1 MPNPPDPA
9 RTYAA
14 WRVPVAIAGVV
25 LLLAVGLGLFVA
37 SDLHA
42 RARRGDAHATLR
54 RERAALAHDRHL
66 VRLEQ
71 AGLTSVINQLGLAGG
86 SLAARTQER
95 DALQTQLVSTQTQL
109 KQTRDA
115 LNGLTNKVAQQVVGI
130 DAVSQC
136 VKGVSR
142 ALNQLSVGDKAGAL
156 VSLQAAS
163 GSCQSAQQSGISG

>member
-1 MPNPPDPA
+1 MSNPPDPA
-9 RTYAA
+9 RPYAA

-42 RARRGDAHATLR
+42 RARRGAAHATLR
-54 RERAALAHDRHL
+54 KESAGLGDDQRL
-66 VRLEQ
+66 VRLER
-71 AGLTSVINQLGLAGG
+71 AGLTSVINDLTLVGG

-95 DALQTQLVSTQTQL
+95 DALQTQLASTQTQL

-115 LNGLTNKVAQQVVGI
+115 LNGLTNKVSEQVVGI

-163 GSCQSAQQSGISG
+163 GSCQSAQQSGASG

>member
-9 RTYAA
+9 RTQTA
-14 WRVPVAIAGVV
+14 WRVPVAILGVV

-42 RARRGDAHATLR
+42 RERRGEAHATLR
-54 RERAALAHDRHL
+54 RQQVALRDDRHL
-66 VRLEQ
+66 VQLEQ
-71 AGLTSVINQLGLAGG
+71 AGLTSVINQLTLAGG

-95 DALQTQLVSTQTQL
+95 DALQAQLASTQTQL

-115 LNGLTNKVAQQVVGI
+115 LSGLTNKVAQQVVGI
-130 DAVSQC
+130 DAVTQC

-163 GSCQSAQQSGISG
+163 GSCQSAQQSGASG